1 MKKIIIVTLLLTL
14 FVALDADA
22 RSRYRSSGFK
32 SYRSKS
38 FSRSRSRAIKTPTRT
53 RRIKTQPKVVKKA
66 VAPRVI
72 RRVETTTVIR
82 QPQGSNNNMLYGVGG
97 LATGLAVGSMLNN
110 NNSGEYIPVE
120 EQAVQGE
127 VGGLYVSETAPVST
141 TTRPTNNAPINSMEY
156 GE

>member
-53 RRIKTQPKVVKKA
+53 RRIKTQPKVV
-66 VAPRVI
+66 APRVI
-72 RRVETTTVIR
+72 RRVETKTVIR
-82 QPQGSNNNMLYGVGG
+82 QSQGSNNNMLYGVGG

-120 EQAVQGE
+120 DQAVQGG
-127 VGGLYVSETAPVST
+127 VDALYVSETAPVST
-141 TTRPTNNAPINSMEY
+141 TTRPTNNAPINSMYY